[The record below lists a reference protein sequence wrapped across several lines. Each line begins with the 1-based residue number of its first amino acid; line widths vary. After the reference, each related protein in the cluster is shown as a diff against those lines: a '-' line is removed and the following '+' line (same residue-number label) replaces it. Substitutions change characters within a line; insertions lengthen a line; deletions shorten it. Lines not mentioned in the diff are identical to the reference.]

1 MLILVY
7 IAQLF
12 IGCYE
17 NLLEIEKRNEE
28 LDKLDREERE
38 KEDERKGEGGFKGE
52 KDERRGKFEWS
63 VRDIYDVRGMEG
75 NIFGKDF
82 IFWNLNNSD

>member
-17 NLLEIEKRNEE
+17 NLLEIEKRNDE

-38 KEDERKGEGGFKGE
+38 KEE
-52 KDERRGKFEWS
+52 KDAA
-63 VRDIYDVRGMEG
+63 
-75 NIFGKDF
+75 
-82 IFWNLNNSD
+82 

>member
-1 MLILVY
+1 MQMVGMNLLILVY

-38 KEDERKGEGGFKGE
+38 KEEKEG
-52 KDERRGKFEWS
+52 
-63 VRDIYDVRGMEG
+63 YYM
-75 NIFGKDF
+75 
-82 IFWNLNNSD
+82 